1 MYIRQYIGSST
12 ALCRGW
18 VGIST
23 CVSPTMMDIIG
34 TNLQLY
40 GTDAARRASPT
51 PSTPAMAGSSGSSAT
66 AAAAAA
72 LTATGASTTLA
83 RFSVSQFSNIPRQ

>member
-1 MYIRQYIGSST
+1 MYIRPVGSSST

-40 GTDAARRASPT
+40 GTDAAAPRLAAVDAGGRFEWFERHCCSS
-51 PSTPAMAGSSGSSAT
+51 STDGNWRVNDACT
-66 AAAAAA
+66 F
-72 LTATGASTTLA
+72 
-83 RFSVSQFSNIPRQ
+83 FSQSV

>member
-40 GTDAARRASPT
+40 GTDAAAPRLAAVDAGGRFEWFERHCSS
-51 PSTPAMAGSSGSSAT
+51 STDGNWRVNDACT
-66 AAAAAA
+66 F
-72 LTATGASTTLA
+72 
-83 RFSVSQFSNIPRQ
+83 FSQSV

>member
-1 MYIRQYIGSST
+1 MYIRQYIGSSST

-40 GTDAARRASPT
+40 GTDAAAPRRAAVDAGGRFEWFERHCCSSS
-51 PSTPAMAGSSGSSAT
+51 STDGNWRVNDACT
-66 AAAAAA
+66 F
-72 LTATGASTTLA
+72 
-83 RFSVSQFSNIPRQ
+83 FSQSV